1 MFVLF
6 SLTSCSMLSDDD
18 IVRGP
23 YNINGAIQK
32 GPFVQSSN
40 ITIQPLN
47 QKLKPV
53 GQTFTTLTIDDSGV
67 FELDDVNSKYVEIIA
82 TGYYFDEV
90 EGKISDG
97 PLTLRA
103 IADLKE
109 GKQTNVNLL
118 TSLTYNRIK
127 HLVTNA
133 NKSILEATQQAEKE
147 LYDVLGIPAEMQP
160 NVGCET
166 MNISQVGDANGLLLA
181 VSAVLQEGRSVGEL
195 TEYIAKFST
204 DFANDGQVEN
214 TILERF
220 NLDGGHLFDFKD
232 SVSTNLTNRYLSLG
246 IECEIP
252 EFEKYLSYFDNANKY
267 CIIPFTYDEKFDFRW
282 HGFEDELV
290 FKADTEYL
298 GYKCDAGKGEIY
310 LAGTPKVINT
320 CQLAS
325 ILTIK
330 LPYSVTVIGEEA
342 FMNNLSLRQIDLP
355 EGLTSIGNKAFA
367 NCNNLS
373 VVELPQSVTS
383 IGEGTFGGCIYLM
396 GINIP
401 NGITVIPN
409 RAFQICEN
417 IQTITLHDGIT
428 SVGDYAFYGC
438 ATLTE
443 ITLPKNLASIGRY
456 AFRDCIKLKS
466 VTIPDSVT
474 SIGESAFTSCLNLAE
489 FKGKYASADGRYIE
503 VDGTLNSFAPAGVT
517 EYSIPNTI
525 NAIGTYAFAACP
537 NIMSITIPESVK
549 SIGVCAFSQCRELSN
564 VILSEG
570 VATIKDSAFYGCGSL
585 TTITIPESVTAI
597 EPFAFEAC
605 KNLSE
610 VYCPSINPP
619 TASIRWAEEP
629 WRAFNDNALG
639 RKIYVPAASVEAYK
653 VAEGWK
659 EYANHIV
666 GYDFK

>member
-1 MFVLF
+1 MKKVLTIVWMFVLF
-6 SLTSCSMLSDDD
+6 SLTSCSMLGGDD
-18 IVRGP
+18 IVGGP
-23 YNINGAIQK
+23 YNIKGAIQK

-47 QKLKPV
+47 QNLKPI
-53 GQTFTTLTIDDSGV
+53 GQTYTTLTIDDSGV

-133 NKSILEATQQAEKE
+133 HKSILEATQQAEKE
-147 LYDVLGIPAEMQP
+147 LYDVLGIPAELQP

-204 DFANDGQVEN
+204 DFADDGQVEN

-267 CIIPFTYDEKFDFRW
+267 CIISFTYDENFDFRW

-298 GYKCDAGKGEIY
+298 GYKCDAGMGEIY

-342 FMNNLSLRQIDLP
+342 FMSNLSLQQIDLP

-383 IGEGTFGGCIYLM
+383 IGEGAFGGCIYLM

-409 RAFQICEN
+409 
-417 IQTITLHDGIT
+417 L
-428 SVGDYAFYGC
+428 
-438 ATLTE
+438 
-443 ITLPKNLASIGRY
+443 
-456 AFRDCIKLKS
+456 
-466 VTIPDSVT
+466 
-474 SIGESAFTSCLNLAE
+474 
-489 FKGKYASADGRYIE
+489 
-503 VDGTLNSFAPAGVT
+503 
-517 EYSIPNTI
+517 
-525 NAIGTYAFAACP
+525 
-537 NIMSITIPESVK
+537 
-549 SIGVCAFSQCRELSN
+549 
-564 VILSEG
+564 
-570 VATIKDSAFYGCGSL
+570 
-585 TTITIPESVTAI
+585 
-597 EPFAFEAC
+597 
-605 KNLSE
+605 
-610 VYCPSINPP
+610 
-619 TASIRWAEEP
+619 
-629 WRAFNDNALG
+629 
-639 RKIYVPAASVEAYK
+639 
-653 VAEGWK
+653 
-659 EYANHIV
+659 
-666 GYDFK
+666 